1 MGINCFETKTTVR
14 VNENKKETG
23 TTKNP
28 TKEQTNVSSKKE
40 NKISLTKP
48 KTKTY
53 EIDLSP
59 EEIQK
64 IMEENGKKSDEI
76 NSLKQQLDMK
86 QNECANLLNENNQ
99 LKFACCQYQ
108 LIIQN
113 YINYLN
119 QNSNNNNNNIRS
131 WRIQINNIMDNNNFE
146 NNNFNNNLNN
156 ANNFNNNNFINNDNY
171 NNNFINNNNFSNNNN
186 NYNNNLFKNENN
198 HNNNNFKKQ
207 CGFNSTVINIIFHF
221 ENGKK
226 YQISTFNWCKLKDVY
241 ELLLIQNNENGHFSN
256 IEKLGFFFGTH
267 NVTNNFMNNDKVEVL
282 KLKNGSQ
289 IDVILLKNNVY

>member
-1 MGINCFETKTTVR
+1 MGINCFEAKNTVR
-14 VNENKKETG
+14 INENKKETG

-86 QNECANLLNENNQ
+86 QNECANLLYENNQ

-108 LIIQN
+108 LMIQN

-119 QNSNNNNNNIRS
+119 QNSN
-131 WRIQINNIMDNNNFE
+131 
-146 NNNFNNNLNN
+146 
-156 ANNFNNNNFINNDNY
+156 
-171 NNNFINNNNFSNNNN
+171 
-186 NYNNNLFKNENN
+186 K
-198 HNNNNFKKQ
+198 
-207 CGFNSTVINIIFHF
+207 
-221 ENGKK
+221 
-226 YQISTFNWCKLKDVY
+226 
-241 ELLLIQNNENGHFSN
+241 
-256 IEKLGFFFGTH
+256 
-267 NVTNNFMNNDKVEVL
+267 
-282 KLKNGSQ
+282 
-289 IDVILLKNNVY
+289 

>member
-1 MGINCFETKTTVR
+1 MGINCFETKDTVR
-14 VNENKKETG
+14 INEN
-23 TTKNP
+23 
-28 TKEQTNVSSKKE
+28 
-40 NKISLTKP
+40 ITKP

-86 QNECANLLNENNQ
+86 QNECANLLYENNQ

-171 NNNFINNNNFSNNNN
+171 NNNFINNNNFSNNN
-186 NYNNNLFKNENN
+186 NNNLFKNENN

-289 IDVILLKNNVY
+289 IDVILLKNNVN